1 MSIEPTRSQQW
12 LHHDSQLAA
21 DAGVTFELQYVGAI
35 PVLTSIKSVN
45 INTRTRICRASIRR
59 VCEDV
64 GLKLPSNQPADKSIK
79 QFIGPST
86 DMTWAMANVY
96 LTITSQT
103 LTVETIDNGVLLFQ
117 HNLFL
122 VSFASAGDAD
132 TPDFICYVAKTDQDT
147 RMCYVFECSDGLAQ
161 DVIITIG
168 QAFQLGYQDFKNS
181 KPQNVNKQTSP
192 IKLNSFDSLFSHHQ
206 TFQTN
211 ISMSKNSL
219 SNSNKP
225 SSINST
231 NYHVSANTSNSL
243 SKENTTLNQNTSMPD
258 NNVTHQPVA
267 FDNFMDFEDSAWHLG
282 NELSSGNQTDN
293 AECNKPSCG
302 TTKNSTQS
310 NQNDLTQQPSC
321 NINKVAGVKS
331 MSNVKAPV
339 GLPNFEHLEPVGE
352 PWYVGK
358 MSRSQAENLLRYDG
372 DFLVRAS
379 IQQPGQFV
387 LSGLQDGKYRHLLL
401 ADPNG
406 KVRTKERVF
415 DSIQHLIDYHRN
427 KINIS
432 GIYTYILH
440 FLIQFR
446 MIFDIGAQFSD
457 NIPTTQLYLCDLI
470 TLFYIPCLYC

>member
-1 MSIEPTRSQQW
+1 MSIEPQRSQQW

-45 INTRTRICRASIRR
+45 INIRTRICRASIRR

-64 GLKLPSNQPADKSIK
+64 GLKLPSNRSADKSIE

-86 DMTWAMANVY
+86 DMTWAIVNVY

-168 QAFQLGYQDFKNS
+168 QAFQLGYQDLKNS
-181 KPQNVNKQTSP
+181 KPQIVDNQTSS
-192 IKLNSFDSLFSHHQ
+192 IKLNSLDSLFSNH
-206 TFQTN
+206 QTN
-211 ISMSKNSL
+211 ISMSKNSIG
-219 SNSNKP
+219 NSNKISP
-225 SSINST
+225 IDGT
-231 NYHVSANTSNSL
+231 NCTHHVSANTATSL
-243 SKENTTLNQNTSMPD
+243 SKENTALSQNTSMPN

-282 NELSSGNQTDN
+282 NEISSDNQTDS
-293 AECNKPSCG
+293 AEYNKPSCG
-302 TTKNSTQS
+302 TKKSSAQS
-310 NQNDLTQQPSC
+310 NQNELTQELSQQPSRK
-321 NINKVAGVKS
+321 INKVAGVKS
-331 MSNVKAPV
+331 ISNIKAPV

-415 DSIQHLIDYHRN
+415 DSIQHLIDYHVQNGAPIRSLDSE
-427 KINIS
+427 IRLIFPVSTHTFCIS
-432 GIYTYILH
+432 
-440 FLIQFR
+440 
-446 MIFDIGAQFSD
+446 
-457 NIPTTQLYLCDLI
+457 
-470 TLFYIPCLYC
+470 

>member
-1 MSIEPTRSQQW
+1 MSIEPQRSQQW

-45 INTRTRICRASIRR
+45 INIRTRICRASIRR

-64 GLKLPSNQPADKSIK
+64 GLKLPSNRSADKSIE

-86 DMTWAMANVY
+86 DMTWAIVNVY

-168 QAFQLGYQDFKNS
+168 QAFQLGYQVNINTNS
-181 KPQNVNKQTSP
+181 HLQIV
-192 IKLNSFDSLFSHHQ
+192 
-206 TFQTN
+206 
-211 ISMSKNSL
+211 ME
-219 SNSNKP
+219 
-225 SSINST
+225 
-231 NYHVSANTSNSL
+231 VSANTATSL
-243 SKENTTLNQNTSMPD
+243 SKENTALSQNTSMPN

-267 FDNFMDFEDSAWHLG
+267 FDNFMGHLG
-282 NELSSGNQTDN
+282 NEISSDNQTDS
-293 AECNKPSCG
+293 AEYNKPSCG
-302 TTKNSTQS
+302 TKKSSAQS
-310 NQNDLTQQPSC
+310 NQNELTQELSQQPSRK
-321 NINKVAGVKS
+321 INKVAGVKS
-331 MSNVKAPV
+331 ISNIKAPV

-415 DSIQHLIDYHRN
+415 DSIQHLIDYHVQNGAPIRSLDSE
-427 KINIS
+427 IRLIFPVSTHTFCIS
-432 GIYTYILH
+432 
-440 FLIQFR
+440 
-446 MIFDIGAQFSD
+446 
-457 NIPTTQLYLCDLI
+457 
-470 TLFYIPCLYC
+470 

>member
-45 INTRTRICRASIRR
+45 INIRTRICRASIRR

-64 GLKLPSNQPADKSIK
+64 GLKLPSNQPPDKSIK

-122 VSFASAGDAD
+122 VSFASTGDAD
-132 TPDFICYVAKTDQDT
+132 TPDFICLWPKQIKT
-147 RMCYVFECSDGLAQ
+147 L

-168 QAFQLGYQDFKNS
+168 QAFQLGYQ
-181 KPQNVNKQTSP
+181 
-192 IKLNSFDSLFSHHQ
+192 
-206 TFQTN
+206 
-211 ISMSKNSL
+211 
-219 SNSNKP
+219 
-225 SSINST
+225 
-231 NYHVSANTSNSL
+231 VSANTSTSL

-258 NNVTHQPVA
+258 NNVTHQPVV
-267 FDNFMDFEDSAWHLG
+267 FDNFMDFEDSAWHLV
-282 NELSSGNQTDN
+282 NEISSGSQTDN

-440 FLIQFR
+440 FLIRFR
-446 MIFDIGAQFSD
+446 MIFDVGAQFSD